1 MPKGYD
7 VHVRTAQWGT
17 NVPKWKRSVL
27 TLSSQIT
34 SAYDMTMRCARYNVE
49 LKQKNRTTLHNK
61 MCIHQTWSIRFMK
74 ALYVSFLVSPCGKT
88 PTFSSYIAS
97 LQNKPLVANVR
108 CRNLPSTLTSI
119 YSFLV
124 IL

>member
-49 LKQKNRTTLHNK
+49 LKQKTELR
-61 MCIHQTWSIRFMK
+61 
-74 ALYVSFLVSPCGKT
+74 
-88 PTFSSYIAS
+88 YITKCVYIKHG
-97 LQNKPLVANVR
+97 LLG
-108 CRNLPSTLTSI
+108 L
-119 YSFLV
+119 
-124 IL
+124 